1 MTSVEYEIL
10 LRDKFSQPI
19 SKINTKLDKFN
30 TKITETN
37 AKSKRL
43 KTGIGG
49 SLGSIVKGFGIA
61 GIVMGLGKLGKSI
74 VGLGADM
81 EQTKVSFSVMLG
93 SMDKAN
99 KMVNDINKFANAT
112 PFQNDELFN
121 TTKMLL
127 NYGVTQKQMMP
138 IMKQLGDVSGGSAER
153 LNRLALAYG
162 QVHSLGRLQGQD
174 MKQMIEVGFNP
185 LQEMARTTG
194 KSMGELSEMMR
205 KGQIP
210 IKMVDE
216 AFASATAEGGKFH
229 NMMQKQSK
237 TLAGRWSTFMGKLK
251 MVGITIGTKLLP
263 ILGKGVDYLTAF
275 MESSVK
281 NFHYIQ
287 DALKP
292 LMDAYKGLFKSIK
305 KLFIAL
311 FKSNKTALKTSD
323 VWKKIGK
330 ILKLVTFPTRI
341 MIRMLAWII
350 DKGADI
356 VTWLKRMY
364 DKFAGFRK
372 VINALLLPFK
382 KLIQAF
388 EWAERKLKGDNRI
401 RDNKSAYEKLSNYAA
416 KYKRLIELRKKG
428 VKLSEKELNFIKLF
442 EKVNKNNK
450 IFKRLAKLKA
460 KQKAEGEGDSPAT
473 DPFLNPIKNLG
484 GNGRAGGKDAY
495 KITGSAPKIFNL
507 NVTKL
512 VENLNVTT
520 NTIKEGANQVQDM
533 VLEALQKALVDVQT
547 SVR

>member
-1 MTSVEYEIL
+1 MTSVEYQIL

-30 TKITETN
+30 TKISETN

-43 KTGIGG
+43 RTGIGG

-61 GIVMGLGKLGKSI
+61 GLVMGLGKLGKSI

-99 KMVNDINKFANAT
+99 KMVNDINEFANVT
-112 PFQNDELFN
+112 PFQNDQLFE
-121 TTKMLL
+121 TTKLLL

-138 IMKQLGDVSGGSAER
+138 IMKRLGDVSGGSAER
-153 LNRLALAYG
+153 MNRLALAYG
-162 QVHSLGRLQGQD
+162 QARSLGRLQGQD

-185 LQEMARTTG
+185 LKEMARTTG

-216 AFASATAEGGKFH
+216 AFISATSEGGKFH

-263 ILGKGVDYLTAF
+263 ILGKGVDFLTAF

-305 KLFIAL
+305 KLFVAL

-372 VINALLLPFK
+372 VINALLWPFK

-388 EWAERKLKGDNRI
+388 EWAERKLTGDNRT
-401 RDNKSAYEKLSNYAA
+401 AYNKLSIYAA
-416 KYKRLIELRKKG
+416 KYKQLIELRKKG
-428 VKLSEKELNFIKLF
+428 AKLGEKELNFIKGF
-442 EKVNKNNK
+442 EKSNKNNK
-450 IFKRLAKLKA
+450 IFKTLAKLRA
-460 KQKAEGEGDSPAT
+460 KQKAEGGGEQPANN
-473 DPFLNPIKNLG
+473 PLGAPLNELSKQG
-484 GNGRAGGKDAY
+484 KKDAY

-512 VENLNVTT
+512 VETLNVTT
-520 NTIKEGANQVQDM
+520 STIKEGANQVQDM